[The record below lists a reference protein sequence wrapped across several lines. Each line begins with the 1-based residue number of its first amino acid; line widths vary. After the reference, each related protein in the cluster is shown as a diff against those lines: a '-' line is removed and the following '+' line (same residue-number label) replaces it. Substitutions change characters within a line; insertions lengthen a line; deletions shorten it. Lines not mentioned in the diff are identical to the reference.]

1 MKNADRHTIL
11 NDGPTASRLEV
22 NLIAISQN
30 LRTFRHLVG
39 HQSKI
44 CAVVKK
50 NAYGLGVH
58 HIAPHLK
65 QQGVDRLGVYSQA
78 EAEELLALN
87 LSLPVI
93 TLGPIDRLPPD
104 SALLE
109 AARQGL
115 LEPTLHTL
123 DQLHALNQA
132 ASQASLRLPLH
143 LYIDTGMSRSG
154 FAPEELPNLLHAL
167 DKAPNLHILGVHTH
181 LATADTDPNFA
192 QTQLNRYLA
201 CLETNRPAL
210 SNNIIRHAANSY
222 ATLRHKA
229 FHLDMI
235 RPGLGL
241 YGCGFDDLTDE
252 PRLLNKDPFQPV
264 VRWLTTINHIAH
276 YPANTPV
283 GYGSTWTTPR
293 DVTLAVVPI
302 GYGDGYPVALSNKA
316 TMRVLLHGGGH
327 LDAPVRGRV
336 NMDQVVLDLTD
347 AGLPVEGFKGA
358 IVEVISADPD
368 APNTVPRLA
377 RLASTHSYEILCRLS
392 PRISRKHLN

>member
-1 MKNADRHTIL
+1 MNNADRHTIL
-11 NDGPTASRLEV
+11 HDGPTASRLEV

-39 HQSKI
+39 HQRKI

-65 QQGVDRLGVYSQA
+65 HQGVDRLAVYSQA
-78 EAEELLALN
+78 EAEELIALN
-87 LSLPVI
+87 VSLPVI
-93 TLGPIDRLPPD
+93 TLGPIEHIPPG
-104 SALLE
+104 SALE
-109 AARQGL
+109 HAARHGH
-115 LEPTLHTL
+115 LEPTLHSLSQLRTL
-123 DQLHALNQA
+123 NA
-132 ASQASLRLPLH
+132 AAAAAKASLGVH

-154 FAPEELPNLLHAL
+154 FAPEELPDALQAL

-201 CLETNRPAL
+201 CLDANHSAL
-210 SNNIIRHAANSY
+210 PSNTLRHAANSY

-264 VRWLTTINHIAH
+264 ARWLTTINHIAR

-293 DVTLAVVPI
+293 DATLAVVPV

-347 AGLPVEGFKGA
+347 APHPPEHLMGA
-358 IVEVISADPD
+358 TVEVISAEPD

-377 RLASTHSYEILCRLS
+377 SLANTHSYEILCRLS